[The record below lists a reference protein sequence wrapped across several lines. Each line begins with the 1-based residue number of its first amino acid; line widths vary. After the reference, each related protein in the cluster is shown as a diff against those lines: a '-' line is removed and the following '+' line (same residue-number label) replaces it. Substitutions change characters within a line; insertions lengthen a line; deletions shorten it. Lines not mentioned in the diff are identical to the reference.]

1 MNLKIPFLW
10 MIQQFPQ
17 MECNYADPG
26 DYTDTVSKIDT
37 LLQRKKT
44 SRWFQENEIS

>member
-1 MNLKIPFLW
+1 

-37 LLQRKKT
+37 LLQRKKQAAG
-44 SRWFQENEIS
+44 SMKKIS